1 MKREKEN
8 SQVNEKKSGF
18 SEKEFLEY
26 LEERFRKLR
35 LDEQKFREEALAGNT
50 YLSSS
55 TSIKLTDTPVADR

>member
-1 MKREKEN
+1 MKREEKI
-8 SQVNEKKSGF
+8 SQEKEKKSGF

-50 YLSSS
+50 YLNSSS
-55 TSIKLTDTPVADR
+55 TFTKVNG

>member
-1 MKREKEN
+1 MAIMKRDEKN
-8 SQVNEKKSGF
+8 SQVNDKKSGF

-35 LDEQKFREEALAGNT
+35 LDEQKFREEVLAGST

-55 TSIKLTDTPVADR
+55 RNFTKLNG